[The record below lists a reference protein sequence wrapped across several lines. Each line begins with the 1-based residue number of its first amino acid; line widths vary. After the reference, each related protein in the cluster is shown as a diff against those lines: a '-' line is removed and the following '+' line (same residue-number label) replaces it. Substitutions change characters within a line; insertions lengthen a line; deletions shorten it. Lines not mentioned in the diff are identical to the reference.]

1 MRVSKQCI
9 EMVKEFEGCY
19 LKAYQDAIGVWTIG
33 YGITSSDKAI
43 TGKTIKEGMRITRA
57 TAEKWLTESL
67 NQIYLPKVLKY
78 QGKYHFNTSQIDA
91 LTSFAYNIGSIDQ
104 LTKNGTR
111 NLTEIEYYMHQY
123 NKAGGKILP
132 GLVRR
137 RLHEV
142 KLFNSGP
149 KVFDE
154 GLPLLPDRGYFQE
167 GDKGEPVKMIQ
178 RFLTWMDLYDGKID
192 GKYGKKTIAAVKK
205 LQKMAKTPQNGKF
218 GNRCLPY
225 AKKYKK

>member
-1 MRVSKQCI
+1 
-9 EMVKEFEGCY
+9 
-19 LKAYQDAIGVWTIG
+19 
-33 YGITSSDKAI
+33 
-43 TGKTIKEGMRITRA
+43 
-57 TAEKWLTESL
+57 
-67 NQIYLPKVLKY
+67 
-78 QGKYHFNTSQIDA
+78 
-91 LTSFAYNIGSIDQ
+91 
-104 LTKNGTR
+104 
-111 NLTEIEYYMHQY
+111 MHQY